1 MNFDVAD
8 FRKKFP
14 ILDTKVSWHDLIYFD
29 SAASSLKPK
38 VIADTLAYYYLYET
52 ANIHRGAHYLS
63 RQGTE
68 KYEQVREKVRHFV
81 NATTKNEIVFTR
93 GTTEAINLIASSY
106 GGQFLKE
113 GDEILLSPFE
123 HHSNLIPWRL
133 LSEKIGCKIS
143 LIPFDENGQV
153 TAEQLDAIFTPKVKL
168 VSVMIYSNVTGV
180 RLDVE
185 AVIAK
190 AKSSGAVTVLDAA
203 QAMLHESIDV
213 QKLDCDFL
221 TFSSHK
227 MLGPYGA
234 GVLFGKYNMLEK
246 MPPYQG
252 GGSMVSLV
260 TDEEIVY
267 QDPPFKFEAGT
278 PSIADVL
285 GLGAAID
292 FINHYSIENW
302 VAHGKTLMELLEREM
317 KTFERVKIF
326 GPLSIEG
333 KYRKADILSF
343 SYEGAHS
350 SDVSELLDQM
360 GIAVRAGH
368 HCAQPLMKLL
378 RVSGTVRVS
387 LAPYNTMEEI
397 EKFLTALRKLGSLL

>member
-1 MNFDVAD
+1 VVD

-14 ILDTKVSWHDLIYFD
+14 ILDTKVSGHNLIYFD

-68 KYEQVREKVRHFV
+68 KYEQVREKTQMFI
-81 NATTKNEIVFTR
+81 NAASKNEIVFTR

-106 GGQFLKE
+106 GSEFLKA

-123 HHSNLIPWRL
+123 HHSNLIPWRML
-133 LSEKIGCKIS
+133 CDKIGCKIRM
-143 LIPFDENGQV
+143 IPFDQDGHVSE
-153 TAEQLDAIFTPKVKL
+153 EQLTAAFTPQVKL
-168 VSVMIYSNVTGV
+168 VSLMIYSNVTGV

-185 AVIAK
+185 SVIAK
-190 AKSSGAVTVLDAA
+190 AKKQGVVTVLDAA
-203 QAMLHESIDV
+203 QAMLHETIDV

-227 MLGPYGA
+227 MLGPYGV
-234 GVLFGKYNMLEK
+234 GVLYGKYEMLNK

-260 TDEEIVY
+260 TLNSIVY
-267 QDPPFKFEAGT
+267 QDPPYKFEAGT
-278 PSIADVL
+278 PSIADVM

-292 FINHYSIENW
+292 FINHHTIKDW
-302 VAHGKTLMELLEREM
+302 VVHGRQLLRTLEIEM
-317 KTFERVKIF
+317 KSFDRVKLF
-326 GPLSIEG
+326 GPLVSEG
-333 KYRKADILSF
+333 ADGKADILSF
-343 SYEGAHS
+343 SYEGAHA
-350 SDVSELLDQM
+350 SDVGELLDQM

-368 HCAQPLMKLL
+368 HCAQPLMQVLG
-378 RVSGTVRVS
+378 VSGTVRVS
-387 LAPYNTMEEI
+387 LAPYNTMDEI
-397 EKFLTALRKLGSLL
+397 ENFLLALRKVGNLL